1 MLNIGRYG
9 ALRTVPL
16 NLSKHSS
23 KHSLHPPWTGTLSD
37 YAGTRS
43 GGLNILQNGALGS

>member
-1 MLNIGRYG
+1 MVNIGRYG
-9 ALRTVPL
+9 ALRFDPL
-16 NLSKHSS
+16 HLSKDSF
-23 KHSLHPPWTGTLSD
+23 KDSLHPPWTGTLSD